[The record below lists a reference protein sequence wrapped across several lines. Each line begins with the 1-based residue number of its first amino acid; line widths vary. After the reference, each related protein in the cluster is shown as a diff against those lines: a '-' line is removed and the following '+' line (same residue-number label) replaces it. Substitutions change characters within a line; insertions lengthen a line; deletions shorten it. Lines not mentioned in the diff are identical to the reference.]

1 VVVSVVPVPAVLV
14 GAAEAE
20 EEEEEE
26 AAEVAG
32 RGLFVIRPDGR
43 AAAADRDVRAGE
55 GDDDG
60 SVRSVRAVATCGQI
74 VSSAT
79 SGGSRR
85 PPSCQTHASVDPGAG
100 S

>member
-1 VVVSVVPVPAVLV
+1 VVSAVPVSAVLV
-14 GAAEAE
+14 VAAEAE
-20 EEEEEE
+20 VEAEVE
-26 AAEVAG
+26 AADVVG
-32 RGLFVIRPDGR
+32 RGVPVVRPDGR

-55 GDDDG
+55 GDEDG
-60 SVRSVRAVATCGQI
+60 SVRSVRAVGTCGQI
-74 VSSAT
+74 APSAT